1 LDTRNK
7 IISAAEARIRLA
19 DGNWL
24 VIAGYFDPLTA
35 SVVERVHRLVG
46 REQREKVLAVVL
58 NETETLLSVE
68 ARSILMAALRQVNVV
83 VAMPRDELRRFL
95 PSEPRIRLVFD
106 EEEERHNTEAFSA
119 VVLAKQRVPVN
130 VGERA
135 PDA

>member
-1 LDTRNK
+1 M
-7 IISAAEARIRLA
+7 
-19 DGNWL
+19 
-24 VIAGYFDPLTA
+24 
-35 SVVERVHRLVG
+35 ERVHRLVG
-46 REQREKVLAVVL
+46 REQHEQVLAVVL